1 MFNPLAIRL
10 AETNHCKGI
19 YNTQNTYNMR
29 TPTTA
34 RVVLEHGKPTHN
46 HKEVVLHTRLLA
58 KLNRDGDEIEI
69 SPLAIKYK
77 N

>member
-1 MFNPLAIRL
+1 
-10 AETNHCKGI
+10 
-19 YNTQNTYNMR
+19 MR